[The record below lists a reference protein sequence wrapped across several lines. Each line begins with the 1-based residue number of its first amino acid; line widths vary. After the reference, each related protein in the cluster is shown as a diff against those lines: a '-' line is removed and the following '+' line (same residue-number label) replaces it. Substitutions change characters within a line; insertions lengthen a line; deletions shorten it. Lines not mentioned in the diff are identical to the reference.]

1 MSSLI
6 GAAADRWS
14 LARAVDALADS
25 ARQAGRPGLVWL
37 VGFLYP
43 SVAFGI
49 VRAPLFLFGDPD
61 WRAAFV
67 GGSPLASGLLVTT
80 SWGVCI
86 GCVFFPAFRL
96 VAGLARI
103 SPPAAWREACG
114 ERRAPRLRAL
124 WKNGAGM
131 TLSTLGLWLQL
142 VVMVAGAV
150 LLILLPAEMTTR
162 PLVAGHG
169 TPEAVRWIMA
179 ALLIGPIVTF
189 FACYAL
195 AVSVLSQL
203 ALHSLAHNRRG
214 VGSALLHGWRIMR
227 HDPWATARAVLVD
240 LVLTLT
246 VLSLWWILASIVRT
260 EFLSAATFVVLTG
273 FAGVARSAYWAR
285 AYRALGGLSPD
296 DGVPGLRPA

>member
-6 GAAADRWS
+6 GVPADRWS
-14 LARAVDALADS
+14 LSRAVDALADS
-25 ARQAGRPGLVWL
+25 ARQAGRPGLVWF

-43 SVAFGI
+43 SLTFGI
-49 VRAPLFLFGDPD
+49 VRAPVEWSDDEGI
-61 WRAAFV
+61 RALMV
-67 GGSPLASGLLVTT
+67 GGSPLAGKLLAATCA
-80 SWGVCI
+80 GVCI
-86 GCVFFPAFRL
+86 GLFFFPVFRL
-96 VAGLARI
+96 VAGLARV
-103 SPPAAWREACG
+103 SPPEAWREACG
-114 ERRAPRLRAL
+114 GRRTPRLRAL

-142 VVMVAGAV
+142 MVMVAGAL
-150 LLILLPAEMTTR
+150 LLILLPAELASR
-162 PLVAGHG
+162 WLVSANA
-169 TPEAVRWIMA
+169 TPEAMRWVLA

-195 AVSVLSQL
+195 AVAVLCQL

-240 LVLTLT
+240 LVLTMS
-246 VLSLWWILASIVRT
+246 VLALWWILSWVVPV
-260 EFLSAATFVVLTG
+260 EWVGVVLFVLLTG
-273 FAGVARSAYWAR
+273 FAGVARSGYWAR

-296 DGVPGLRPA
+296 DGVPGLQAA